1 MELNDLLKRENI
13 DPSTVLVFRHSPK
26 EEALFKVMPWF
37 ITEKPQVFN
46 AYQQTQTPRVE
57 KQLSRARYAAAFFG
71 HESDKAAFVGLYEKK
86 GESLI
91 SADQLRRKPEHREL
105 LKYAHDDSGP
115 ERLWFDLV
123 PTNIYAQWKGRL
135 IIQWPR
141 PALVWSRWA
150 DKNQFLVDAIL
161 HESVFSG
168 ALPHWREMVFSW
180 SDLHEIPQRWIDV
193 LSRWRGV
200 YYIWDSRDRR
210 GYVGSATGEQGLY
223 QRWIDY
229 AKSGHGGNKL
239 LKLRKPKT
247 FQFSILEWAAP
258 DMEDGEIRERERMW
272 KERLHTKSPDG
283 LNDN

>member
-1 MELNDLLKRENI
+1 MELNDLLRREEI

-26 EEALFKVMPWF
+26 EDALFKVMPWF
-37 ITEKPQVFN
+37 ITEKPHVFN
-46 AYQQTQTPRVE
+46 AFQQTQSARVE
-57 KQLSRARYAAAFFG
+57 KQLSRAEYVAAFFG
-71 HESDKAAFVGLYEKK
+71 HESDKAAFVGLYKRK
-86 GESLI
+86 GESLLTVE
-91 SADQLRRKPEHREL
+91 QLRKKPEHREL
-105 LKYAHDDSGP
+105 LKYGFDDSGP
-115 ERLWFDLV
+115 DRLWFDLIL
-123 PTNIYAQWKGRL
+123 TDIYAQWKGRL

-141 PALVWSRWA
+141 PSLVWSRWA
-150 DKNQFLVDAIL
+150 DKNQLLVDAIL
-161 HESVFSG
+161 GESVFSG

-180 SDLHEIPQRWIDV
+180 SDLHVIPQRWIDV

-258 DMEDGEIRERERMW
+258 DMEDGEILDREGMW
-272 KERLHTKSPDG
+272 KARLHTKSPDG

>member
-1 MELNDLLKRENI
+1 MELNDLLRRENI

-37 ITEKPQVFN
+37 ITEKPDVFN

-57 KQLSRARYAAAFFG
+57 KQLSRAKYVAAFFG
-71 HESDKAAFVGLYEKK
+71 HESDKAAFVGLYEKTGQK
-86 GESLI
+86 TITAE
-91 SADQLRRKPEHREL
+91 QLRRKPEHREL
-105 LKYAHDDSGP
+105 LTYAHDDSAP
-115 ERLWFDLV
+115 ERLWFDLEL
-123 PTNIYAQWKGRL
+123 TETYSQWKGRL
-135 IIQWPR
+135 VIEWPR

-150 DKNQFLVDAIL
+150 SQNEFTIDAIL
-161 HESVFSG
+161 PESVFSG
-168 ALPHWREMVFSW
+168 ALPNWREMVFSW
-180 SDLHEIPQRWIDV
+180 SDLHVIPQRWIDV

-223 QRWIDY
+223 QRWVNY

-239 LKLRKPKT
+239 LKLRKPKG

-258 DMEDGEIRERERMW
+258 DMEDREILERERMW
-272 KERLHTKSPDG
+272 KERLHTRSPDG